1 MSTRKTQNY
10 QLNIW
15 TAEDEERLEEV
26 NENFARLDGASRVV
40 AGSYSG
46 NGAESQT
53 IELGFTPTAVL
64 VVNYEGKMGY
74 TGGSVCVYGGLALP
88 GRNLYADLLEITEGG
103 FIART
108 KQSSQFLYLNTGLHY
123 YLAFR

>member
-1 MSTRKTQNY
+1 MSTNRTENY
-10 QLNIW
+10 QLHAW
-15 TAEDEERLEEV
+15 GPEDEESLAEI
-26 NENFARLDGASRVV
+26 NENFAKLDGAARVV
-40 AGSYSG
+40 AGSYTG
-46 NGAESQT
+46 NKEESQT

-64 VVNYEGKMGY
+64 VVNHEGKMGY
-74 TGGSVCVYGGLALP
+74 SSGTTAVYGGLALP

-108 KQSSQFLYLNTGLHY
+108 KQSTQFLYLNTGLHY